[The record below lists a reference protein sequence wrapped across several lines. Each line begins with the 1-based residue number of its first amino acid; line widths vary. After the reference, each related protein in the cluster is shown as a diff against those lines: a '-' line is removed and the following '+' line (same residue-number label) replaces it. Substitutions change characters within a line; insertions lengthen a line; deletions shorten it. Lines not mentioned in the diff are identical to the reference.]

1 MESGYRATVKLQQ
14 IWHATEM
21 SMDSSK
27 QNAIDEFIKRAV
39 QSYGDQIQSITLFGS
54 VARGTDR
61 PDSDIDLLVVV
72 DREDFRLRREL
83 IGLTFD
89 ILLETGEDISVKVL
103 SQDDFEAKKSFSFLS
118 NVLSEGIKIA

>member
-1 MESGYRATVKLQQ
+1 MN
-14 IWHATEM
+14 
-21 SMDSSK
+21 SSK
-27 QNAIDEFIKRAV
+27 QKAIDEFIKRAT
-39 QSYGDQIQSITLFGS
+39 QSYGDQIRSITLFGS

-72 DREDFRLRREL
+72 EREDSRLRREL

-89 ILLETGEDISVKVL
+89 ILLETGEDISVRVL
-103 SQDDFEAKKSFSFLS
+103 SQNDFEAKKSFSFLS

>member
-1 MESGYRATVKLQQ
+1 
-14 IWHATEM
+14 M

-61 PDSDIDLLVVV
+61 PDSDIDLL
-72 DREDFRLRREL
+72 
-83 IGLTFD
+83 
-89 ILLETGEDISVKVL
+89 
-103 SQDDFEAKKSFSFLS
+103 Q
-118 NVLSEGIKIA
+118 